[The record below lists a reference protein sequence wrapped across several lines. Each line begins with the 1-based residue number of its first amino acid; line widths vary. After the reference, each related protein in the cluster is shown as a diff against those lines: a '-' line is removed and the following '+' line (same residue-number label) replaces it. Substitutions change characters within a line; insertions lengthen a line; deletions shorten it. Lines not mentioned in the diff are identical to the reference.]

1 MLKLALARSSAKTPD
16 WLHRR
21 GECQVPAAPGSD
33 GLVRRAAAEEM
44 QHDAPDTREYS
55 WQMKALSLVSTT
67 VVLLV
72 FVAVL
77 AGATRLWAAWLALFG
92 SRRVRRPSLG
102 GPRRHAR
109 RALGA
114 VQGLAAHLT
123 AVTGMHSP
131 SRCA

>member
-1 MLKLALARSSAKTPD
+1 
-16 WLHRR
+16 
-21 GECQVPAAPGSD
+21 
-33 GLVRRAAAEEM
+33 M

-92 SRRVRRPSLG
+92 SRRVRRPRRAWSAAACCARG
-102 GPRRHAR
+102 AQCHAGVGCAPRCSHRHAQP
-109 RALGA
+109 RAMRISAWSVARLG
-114 VQGLAAHLT
+114 VLA
-123 AVTGMHSP
+123 P
-131 SRCA
+131 